1 MKKKIVEISSFLFWS
16 ETYTVVYYI
25 EPPCID
31 VLDPL
36 SLRFDLSKKG
46 IFSTAPAQYQ
56 TTQED
61 EEIFVVP
68 HVFSCSFKS
77 IADFSICYVYTRVVL
92 LDLLSTLKY

>member
-1 MKKKIVEISSFLFWS
+1 MKKKKIRENIIISFLIRNLYCS
-16 ETYTVVYYI
+16 IYYI

-77 IADFSICYVYTRVVL
+77 IADFSICYVYTRVVV
-92 LDLLSTLKY
+92 